1 MAEQFQ
7 PTSATVSQEI
17 SLSMESSKDTGN
29 NKVGESGNT
38 DETTKKDSADRH
50 MSQSFHS
57 AVSSSSVSNN
67 SDAPGSDSINKDSTT
82 FSLTN
87 ELPSDDEQPIGERHE
102 LLKAYEEDSP
112 PLPKNIQI
120 ELDHDA
126 VADLKRGT
134 SFYGHPLDEGTA
146 ESVMMGGDGGLVW
159 HATIIPDK
167 FFQDDGKLRRG
178 LGLPKRDFDFEN
190 RTVKPRRPTLPVT
203 KSDFFRSL
211 TMIKGPRWI
220 FHGVLNGWP
229 ALQSLELISL
239 ERRRDIGSFVSPK
252 ELVTG
257 QILWKEYWRVDREG
271 LQGIDPA
278 LDDENGVYRAKLRGA
293 EWTSIGWSRDSPGF
307 VFWFE
312 YLHPEGPK
320 LTFGTNI
327 PKTLFHGDVKCTRT
341 LRRQD
346 AAMACL

>member
-1 MAEQFQ
+1 MMTEPAAV
-7 PTSATVSQEI
+7 SA
-17 SLSMESSKDTGN
+17 
-29 NKVGESGNT
+29 SGAV
-38 DETTKKDSADRH
+38 DETTKKAS
-50 MSQSFHS
+50 SQSLHS
-57 AVSSSSVSNN
+57 AMSSSSTSNN
-67 SDAPGSDSINKDSTT
+67 SDRESDSINKDSATL
-82 FSLTN
+82 SLTN
-87 ELPSDDEQPIGERHE
+87 ELPSDDEQPVGERQE
-102 LLKAYEEDSP
+102 LLKSYDEESP
-112 PLPKNIQI
+112 TLPKDIQII

-134 SFYGHPLDEGTA
+134 SFYGHPLDEDTA
-146 ESVMMGGDGGLVW
+146 ESEMMGGDGGLVW

-178 LGLPKRDFDFEN
+178 LALPKRDFDFDN
-190 RTVKPRRPTLPVT
+190 KTLKPRRPTLPVT
-203 KSDFFRSL
+203 ASDFFKSL

-229 ALQSLELISL
+229 ALRTLELISL
-239 ERRRDIGSFVSPK
+239 ERRRDIGTFVSPK

-271 LQGIDPA
+271 LQGIDPV

-293 EWTSIGWSRDSPGF
+293 EWTSVGWSRDSPGF

-312 YLHPEGPK
+312 YLHPEEPK

-327 PKTLFHGDVKCTRT
+327 PKTLYHGDVKCTRT
-341 LRRQD
+341 FGKRYWLASGDMDADLFSLLLCRRAHGIPSLRC
-346 AAMACL
+346 AP